1 MERGRELKKKVLE
14 FLRDSGLNLGG
25 DSILMFLVKGS
36 SLTEAQAETLLVE
49 YASQFNG
56 KKLDTVAKAS
66 IRGVSKGA
74 YARTKSQAINNIRQ
88 SIYTIMLLRYL
99 GILTDEGFAKL
110 MEIAEKLGKGEFQE
124 GLELLHSLTWRD
136 ITG

>member
-1 MERGRELKKKVLE
+1 MKKKVLD
-14 FLRDSGLNLGG
+14 FLRNSGLNLDG
-25 DSILMFLVKGS
+25 DKVLMFLIKGS

-56 KKLDTVAKAS
+56 GKHDTITKAS

-74 YARTKSQAINNIRQ
+74 YARTKAQAINNIRR

-99 GILTDEGFAKL
+99 GVLSDDGLAKL
-110 MEIAEKLGKGEFQE
+110 MEIAEKLGKGEIE
-124 GLELLHSLTWRD
+124 ESLELLYSMTWRD
-136 ITG
+136 ITK